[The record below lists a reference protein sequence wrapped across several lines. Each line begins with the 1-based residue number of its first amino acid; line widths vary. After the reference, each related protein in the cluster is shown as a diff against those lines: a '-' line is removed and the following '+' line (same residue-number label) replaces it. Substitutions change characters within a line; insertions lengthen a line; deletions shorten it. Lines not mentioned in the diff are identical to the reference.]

1 MPFTTVDLL
10 RCSLPILTKGF
21 QKLSPQPKQPEMI
34 ALISRS
40 SHCARRLV
48 FSALPFSRPPMA
60 RARLCGLAP
69 MLPRLIRG
77 DAPSSC
83 NLGRLAG
90 VSTNDHIEKPAS
102 KLLKGPT
109 QFGYL

>member
-21 QKLSPQPKQPEMI
+21 QKLSPQPEQPGMI

-48 FSALPFSRPPMA
+48 FSALPFSRPPKA
-60 RARLCGLAP
+60 RARLCDFSSSH
-69 MLPRLIRG
+69 IRNRALG
-77 DAPSSC
+77 DQ
-83 NLGRLAG
+83 
-90 VSTNDHIEKPAS
+90 
-102 KLLKGPT
+102 LLVG
-109 QFGYL
+109 